1 MFKVKKKKNIL
12 NNITLKNLTN
22 KQQLQKVIL
31 NRNKLKEEIQNKIK
45 KYKKIISRFSFIV
58 SLIEKIPLNLLVR
71 LLPHLTEK

>member
-1 MFKVKKKKNIL
+1 MFKVKKNIL

-45 KYKKIISRFSFIV
+45 KNIKK
-58 SLIEKIPLNLLVR
+58 
-71 LLPHLTEK
+71 

>member
-45 KYKKIISRFSFIV
+45 KI
-58 SLIEKIPLNLLVR
+58 
-71 LLPHLTEK
+71 